1 MKKYYNKLVRDRVPE
16 LLSEAG
22 KEYCVRQV
30 SEEDIKMYSFKKLQE
45 EIDEFIENP
54 SAEEAADVMEV
65 LNFICYRMGIQA
77 HTIMAETI
85 AKRVSRGGFE
95 VGHVLDWVE
104 ED

>member
-22 KEYCVRQV
+22 KEHSVRQV
-30 SEEDIKMYSFKKLQE
+30 SEEDIKMYPFKKLQE

-65 LNFICYRMGIQA
+65 LNFICGTILKTIFPISIQKWW
-77 HTIMAETI
+77 I
-85 AKRVSRGGFE
+85 
-95 VGHVLDWVE
+95 D
-104 ED
+104 